1 MSFITTSTFDSWDE
15 PIVFFVLRMPC
26 QYLPYAFLFLSLIL
40 DGPQAAMIQATGL
53 AAAHLYNLMTGLYPN
68 FGIQRNLITTPGFM
82 MKIFGT
88 QDVVHRP
95 YGTAVPGV
103 AGQAAWGLDL
113 SWKRFGP
120 GRTLGGAGSG
130 TTRQRPKGWVLASMV
145 MVGFL
150 AFCCFLGFLFVMY
163 GAPQGWLSGIEGS
176 ANSVSQ
182 AEVGGAAAGAPKSL
196 ST

>member
-15 PIVFFVLRMPC
+15 PITLFVLKMPC

-40 DGPQAAMIQATGL
+40 EGPQSAMIQATGL
-53 AAAHLYNLMTGLYPN
+53 AAAHFYNLMTGLYPN

-82 MKIFGT
+82 TKIFGT
-88 QDVVHRP
+88 QDVVQRP
-95 YGTAVPGV
+95 YGTAMPGV
-103 AGQAAWGLDL
+103 TGQAAWGLDL

-120 GRTLGGAGSG
+120 GRTLGGEDSS

-163 GAPQGWLSGIEGS
+163 GAPQGWLSSIGGPAS
-176 ANSVSQ
+176 GVSQ
-182 AEVGGAAAGAPKSL
+182 VESMTAAQDTTKSVN
-196 ST
+196 T